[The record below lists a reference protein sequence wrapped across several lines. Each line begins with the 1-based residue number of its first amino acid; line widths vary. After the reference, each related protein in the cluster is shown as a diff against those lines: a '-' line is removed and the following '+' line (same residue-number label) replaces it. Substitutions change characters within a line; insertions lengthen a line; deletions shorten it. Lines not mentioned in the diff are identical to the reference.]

1 MSDDII
7 NINLPLNCSNF
18 TSIIQS
24 SLQVI
29 DTDGSDDEVE

>member
-1 MSDDII
+1 MSDDILSI
-7 NINLPLNCSNF
+7 NPPLNCSNSK
-18 TSIIQS
+18 SIIQS